1 MKQDS
6 INFDELLAV
15 NSPLYNAIQSRF
27 DKVYI
32 LSLVNRKDRRVC
44 LDRQLYTFGINPYIN
59 HFIEYYYGTT
69 FPYNNIIAQSFN
81 QTNKGRFTK
90 PNEYDCARNHYAIVK
105 ICYELGY
112 EHCLIMEDDILFL
125 KDVDKIVDYIKEIPN
140 DFDVVQFGGFTAD
153 PKIIPLMK
161 GDKWFK
167 HKNVGIWNCSMY
179 ALSRKGMQFYLAFM
193 DKMFWVA
200 DGPVYK
206 APLNDKIINTYLCN
220 VPIVIQADKEAVS
233 SDIRNAK
240 NDNIDYN
247 TQNLYEK
254 NINKSDYF
262 ECR

>member
-15 NSPLYNAIQSRF
+15 NSPLYDAIQSRF

-44 LDRQLYTFGINPYIN
+44 LDRQLYTFGISPYIN

-69 FPYNNIIAQSFN
+69 FPYNDIIAQTFN

-90 PNEYDCARNHYAIVK
+90 PNEYDCARNHYSIVK

-125 KDVDKIVDYIKEIPN
+125 KDVDKIVDYIKEIPS

-179 ALSRKGMQFYLAFM
+179 A
-193 DKMFWVA
+193 
-200 DGPVYK
+200 
-206 APLNDKIINTYLCN
+206 
-220 VPIVIQADKEAVS
+220 
-233 SDIRNAK
+233 
-240 NDNIDYN
+240 
-247 TQNLYEK
+247 
-254 NINKSDYF
+254 
-262 ECR
+262 